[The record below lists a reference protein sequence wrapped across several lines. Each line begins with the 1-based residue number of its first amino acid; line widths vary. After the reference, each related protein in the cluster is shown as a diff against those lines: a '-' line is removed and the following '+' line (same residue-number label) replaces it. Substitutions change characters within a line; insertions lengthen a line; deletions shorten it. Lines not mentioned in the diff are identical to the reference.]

1 MTEAELRALLTPA
14 GLALLDS
21 LPTYSDK
28 NDVLRLVA
36 TLRKAGHPAD
46 LVTAVLS
53 QAKLRAKAVT
63 KFGPFAGQLLYTEA
77 GLEQAT
83 RLSVAA
89 LHAGRFQEAGVD
101 TVADLGCG
109 IGADALALAALDLG
123 VIAVE
128 RDEVT
133 AALATYNLARFPEVT
148 VEQATAEDFDLSR
161 VAGVYMDP
169 ARRTAGT
176 KNTRRVSPDDYS
188 PSLTFAF
195 DVASRMPTG
204 IKLGPGLDRDL
215 IPENCEAQW
224 VSVDG
229 DVVEMGLW
237 FGAVARPGIHRS
249 ALVIRGEAKSELVAE
264 QDSADVAVG
273 ELGSYL
279 YEPDGAVIRARLIGD
294 VARRIDARMIAP
306 EIAYLSADTLQ
317 ASPFVTA
324 FEIESQLPFDVKT
337 IAKAC
342 AERGIGTLEIKK
354 RGVDADPAEFRKKL
368 KLSGAA
374 SATLVLTRLGD
385 KRVALLA
392 RRVN

>member
-101 TVADLGCG
+101 RVADLGCG

-176 KNTRRVSPDDYS
+176 KNTRRVIPDDYS

-294 VARRIDARMIAP
+294 VARRLDARMIAP

-317 ASPFVTA
+317 ASPFVAT
-324 FEIESQLPFDVKT
+324 FEIESQLPLDVKT

-374 SATLVLTRLGD
+374 TATLVLTRLGD